1 MCAHSEKYLRRIEDM
16 IIAGEVVDV
25 TALEERERL
34 RVVYNVR
41 RRTKRP
47 MARLYKLVEEQRT
60 DEKGN
65 VIKVKRLHVY
75 LAIKD
80 YIPD

>member
-1 MCAHSEKYLRRIEDM
+1 MGHTEKYLRNIEDR

-25 TALEERERL
+25 TALEEHERL

-47 MARLYKLVEEQRT
+47 MAQLYKLVEEERR
-60 DEKGN
+60 DKDGN
-65 VIKVKRLHVY
+65 VVRVRRLHVY

-80 YIPD
+80 YIP